1 MNLTI
6 TRHYREW
13 GDGGTQYRPKVRLHG
28 SKGMLMTG
36 IAKEHV
42 FSPRL
47 GINHSAM
54 HLSLCVLV
62 CACVHTDVR
71 GVWCS

>member
-47 GINHSAM
+47 GINHSV
-54 HLSLCVLV
+54 LCI
-62 CACVHTDVR
+62 
-71 GVWCS
+71 